1 MTAVPRQTKSQIQ
14 AAAIRLG
21 ERRAEAYHLWITG
34 KTQRFIAEHLGI
46 SQQVVSDDVNAYRDS
61 IPAEDR
67 DQMRRDQV
75 QRLQGLRD
83 AMYELATKDG
93 TPITAGKDG
102 DLVIDPDTGQAARD
116 YSTRIQAT
124 REISK
129 LDEREAKLL
138 GLNAADKVEVSG
150 SVAIVGSVEQEL
162 QKLADELGLNDPSA
176 PTVSSLP
183 AEQP

>member
-1 MTAVPRQTKSQIQ
+1 M
-14 AAAIRLG
+14 
-21 ERRAEAYHLWITG
+21 WITG
-34 KTQRFIAEHLGI
+34 KTQAFIAGHFGI
-46 SQQVVSDDVNAYRDS
+46 DQSTVSDDLKAYRDA

-83 AMYELATKDG
+83 SMYELATKDG
-93 TPITAGKDG
+93 TPVTAGKDG
-102 DLVIDPDTGQAARD
+102 YIVIDPATGDAVRD
-116 YSTRIQAT
+116 YATRIQAT

-138 GLNAADKVEVSG
+138 GLNAADKVELSG

-162 QKLADELGLNDPSA
+162 QKLADELGLNAPSA
-176 PTVSSLP
+176 HEDAPLT

>member
-1 MTAVPRQTKSQIQ
+1 MPRQTKSQIQ

-21 ERRAEAYHLWITG
+21 ERRAEAYRMWITG
-34 KTQRFIAEHLGI
+34 KTQAFIADHFGI
-46 SQQVVSDDVNAYRDS
+46 DQTTVSLDLKAYRDS

-75 QRLQGLRD
+75 QRLQGLRES
-83 AMYELATKDG
+83 MYELATKDG
-93 TPITAGKDG
+93 TPVTAGKDG
-102 DLVIDPDTGQAARD
+102 YIVNDPITGAVVRD
-116 YSTRIQAT
+116 YSLRVQAT

-138 GLNAADKVEVSG
+138 GLNAADKVELSG

-162 QKLADELGLNDPSA
+162 QKLAEELGLNDPPA